1 MLLKKGYSRQHA
13 LLPLIDKWKK
23 DLDDKG
29 YKGAVLID
37 LSKALDTLNH
47 NLLIAKLSV
56 YGFKHNALTLIYNY
70 FTNR

>member
-1 MLLKKGYSRQHA
+1 MLLKKGYSKQQA

-29 YKGAVLID
+29 YRGAVLMD
-37 LSKALDTLNH
+37 LSKTFDTLNH
-47 NLLIAKLSV
+47 NLLKAKLSA
-56 YGFKHNALTLIYNY
+56 YGFKHNALTLIYSY

>member
-1 MLLKKGYSRQHA
+1 MLLKKGYSKQQA

-29 YKGAVLID
+29 YRGAVLMD
-37 LSKALDTLNH
+37 LSRAFDTLNH
-47 NLLIAKLSV
+47 NLLIAKLNA
-56 YGFKHNALTLIYNY
+56 YGFKHNALTLIYSY